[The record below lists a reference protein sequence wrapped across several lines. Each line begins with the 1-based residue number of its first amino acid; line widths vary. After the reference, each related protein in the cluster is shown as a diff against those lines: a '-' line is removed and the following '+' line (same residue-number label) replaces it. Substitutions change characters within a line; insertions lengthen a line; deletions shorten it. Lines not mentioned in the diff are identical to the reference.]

1 MSSHWPSAASSSTS
15 HSSSCVIRV
24 GSVLLGSVLL
34 GGCASAAPGGREP
47 SMPEGPAPHL
57 RAAAQQDDHGGWP
70 EHSDPLPEPAASSDV
85 SLGGILVHADRHSP
99 VLAVARSTRSRA
111 EAARVAASPLLP
123 SNPELTVAVGPRT
136 GGAGRG
142 LDIQASVTQQI
153 QIAGE
158 RGLRIDAAERMVDL
172 TDAEI
177 EQIRWFVHC
186 DVHAAFHSA
195 LVEQRRLRL
204 AERVVAF
211 QREVLRFAER
221 QIAAGE
227 VAPLTLRLAEAE
239 VAQAQQVLVGAEQ
252 AFLASRIRLAQLSGW
267 PASKP
272 PLPQGQVDEP
282 REPATLARLLTVAR
296 QRLPSLR
303 AAAARIQEARAR
315 TVLADREAW
324 PKPSLGLQYSRES
337 NPPAEG
343 ADDIVMGVV
352 SVPIPSFQRNQA
364 ERAQARADQRVAEAE
379 LDAASR
385 LLEGQIAEARSEV
398 VAAAERTRAY
408 GAEVLP
414 RFEENLT
421 LLKRA
426 FELGEIDILALSTGR
441 ERFLRIQSDALAAQL
456 DYFSALAGLERV
468 VGVDLWRD
476 DHHGETP

>member
-1 MSSHWPSAASSSTS
+1 MSRRLPFVVSFPTIR
-15 HSSSCVIRV
+15 HSSCA
-24 GSVLLGSVLL
+24 VLVALPILA
-34 GGCASAAPGGREP
+34 GCASAAPTVRRAAD
-47 SMPEGPAPHL
+47 MPEGPAPHL
-57 RAAAQQDDHGGWP
+57 RAAASGDDPGGFP
-70 EHSDPLPEPAASSDV
+70 QHTDPLPDPAAKSEV
-85 SLGGILVHADRHSP
+85 SLGGILVYADRHSP

-111 EAARVAASPLLP
+111 DAARVAASPLLP
-123 SNPELTVAVGPRT
+123 GNPELTVAAGPRM
-136 GGAGRG
+136 GSAGRG
-142 LDIQASVTQQI
+142 LDIQASLMQQI

-158 RGLRIDAAERMVDL
+158 RGLRIDVAERMREL

-177 EQIRWFVHC
+177 EQTRWFVHC
-186 DVHAAFHSA
+186 DVHAAFHRA
-195 LVEQRRLRL
+195 LVEQQRLRL

-227 VAPLTLRLAEAE
+227 VAPLTLRLAQAE
-239 VAQAQQVLVGAEQ
+239 VAQAEQVLVGTEQ
-252 AFLASRIRLAQLSGW
+252 AFFASRIRLAQLSGW
-267 PASKP
+267 PASKAP
-272 PLPQGQVDEP
+272 MPEGQVDAP
-282 REPATLARLLTVAR
+282 KEPAPDAQLLTVAR

-315 TVLADREAW
+315 AALADREAW
-324 PKPSLGLQYSRES
+324 PKPSLGVQYNREG
-337 NPPAEG
+337 NPTDEG
-343 ADDIVMGVV
+343 AYDIVMGVM
-352 SVPIPSFQRNQA
+352 SVPITSFQRNQG
-364 ERAQARADQRVAEAE
+364 ERAQARADLTVAEAE
-379 LDAASR
+379 LAASAG

-398 VAAAERTRAY
+398 VAAAKRTRAY
-408 GAEVLP
+408 GTEVLP

-456 DYFSALAGLERV
+456 DYFFALAGLERV